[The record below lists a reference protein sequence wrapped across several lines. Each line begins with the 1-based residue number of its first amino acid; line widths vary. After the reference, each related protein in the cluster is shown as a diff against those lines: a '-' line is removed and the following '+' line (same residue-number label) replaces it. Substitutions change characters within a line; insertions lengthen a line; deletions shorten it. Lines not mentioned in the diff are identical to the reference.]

1 MRKHWTSAD
10 RPARTPTEAAWLVSV
25 QSIVWTACAS
35 STAIVLGLIGHT
47 FVLVALGGIG
57 LVDGVGSVAL
67 AYHFHHARRHDALS
81 ERLESVAHRIVVGGL
96 GVVGLAAIVVSVVR
110 LILGSSGD
118 ASVPGTALAAAS
130 VVVLTLLSRRKLSIA
145 RRVPSGALLSDGHLS
160 GVGAAQA
167 AIALVGA
174 ATTRWFNWQW
184 ADASAAL
191 VVGSVAVALA
201 ISTLTARPIIATPGR
216 G

>member
-1 MRKHWTSAD
+1 MSTS
-10 RPARTPTEAAWLVSV
+10 PQPPRTPTEAAWLVSI
-25 QSIVWTACAS
+25 QSIVWTGCAS
-35 STAIVLGLIGHT
+35 TGAIVLGLLGHT
-47 FVLVALGGIG
+47 FVLVALGAIG
-57 LVDGVGSVAL
+57 LVDGVGSLAL

-81 ERLESVAHRIVVGGL
+81 ERLELVAHRIVVGGL
-96 GVVGLAAIVVSVVR
+96 GFVGLGAIVVSLVR
-110 LILGSSGD
+110 LISGSSGD
-118 ASVPGTALAAAS
+118 ASIAGTSLAAVS
-130 VVVLTLLSRRKLSIA
+130 LVVLYVLSRRKRAIA
-145 RRVPSGALLSDGHLS
+145 RLVPSGALLSDGHLS

-174 ATTRWFNWQW
+174 ATTRWFNWHW

-201 ISTLTARPIIATPGR
+201 ISARTETPNITAPER

>member
-1 MRKHWTSAD
+1 MSTSS
-10 RPARTPTEAAWLVSV
+10 RPAPSPTEAAWLVSV

-35 STAIVLGLIGHT
+35 SAAIVLGLIGDT
-47 FVLVALGGIG
+47 LVLVALGAIG
-57 LVDGVGSVAL
+57 FVDGVGSVAL

-81 ERLESVAHRIVVGGL
+81 ERLELVAHRIVVGGL
-96 GVVGLAAIVVSVVR
+96 GVVGVGAIVVSVVR
-110 LILGSSGD
+110 LISGSSGD
-118 ASVPGTALAAAS
+118 ASVAGTALAAVS
-130 VVVLTLLSRRKLSIA
+130 VVMLTVLSRRKRLIA
-145 RRVPSGALLSDGHLS
+145 RKVPSLALLSDGHLS

-174 ATTRWFNWQW
+174 ATTRWFDWPW

-201 ISTLTARPIIATPGR
+201 ISTATTTPIITAPGR

>member
-1 MRKHWTSAD
+1 MSTSPRSA
-10 RPARTPTEAAWLVSV
+10 PSPTDAAWLVSF

-35 STAIVLGLIGHT
+35 TTAIVLGLIGHT

-81 ERLESVAHRIVVGGL
+81 ERLERVAHRIVVGGL
-96 GVVGLAAIVVSVVR
+96 AVVGLAAIAVSIVR
-110 LILGSSGD
+110 LISGSSGD
-118 ASVPGTALAAAS
+118 ASAAGTALAAAS
-130 VVVLTLLSRRKLSIA
+130 VLVLTVLSRRKRTIA
-145 RRVPSGALLSDGHLS
+145 RQVPSGALLSDGHLS

-174 ATTRWFNWQW
+174 ATTRWFDWHW

-191 VVGSVAVALA
+191 VVGFVAVVVA
-201 ISTLTARPIIATPGR
+201 ISTLTATPNITTPER

>member
-1 MRKHWTSAD
+1 MRKRWTSAD
-10 RPARTPTEAAWLVSV
+10 PTSATDAAWLVSV
-25 QSIVWTACAS
+25 QSVVWTACAS
-35 STAIVLGLIGHT
+35 STAIVLGLVGHT
-47 FVLVALGGIG
+47 FVLVALGAIG

-67 AYHFHHARRHDALS
+67 AYHFHHARRHDMLS
-81 ERLESVAHRIVVGGL
+81 ERLELMAHRIVVGGL
-96 GVVGLAAIVVSVVR
+96 GVVGLGAIVVSVVR

-118 ASVPGTALAAAS
+118 ASVAGAALAAVS
-130 VVVLTLLSRRKLSIA
+130 VVVLAALSRRKRTIA

-167 AIALVGA
+167 AVALVGA
-174 ATTRWFNWQW
+174 ATTRWFHWEW

-201 ISTLTARPIIATPGR
+201 ISTLTVTPIITAPGR

>member
-1 MRKHWTSAD
+1 MSTSP
-10 RPARTPTEAAWLVSV
+10 RSARTPTDAAWLVSI

-35 STAIVLGLIGHT
+35 TAAIVLGLLGHT

-67 AYHFHHARRHDALS
+67 VYHFHHARRHDALS
-81 ERLESVAHRIVVGGL
+81 ERLELVAHRIVVGGL
-96 GVVGLAAIVVSVVR
+96 GLVGLGAIVVSIVR
-110 LILGSSGD
+110 LISGTRGD
-118 ASVPGTALAAAS
+118 ASVAGTALAAAS
-130 VVVLTLLSRRKLSIA
+130 LVVLYGLSRRKRTIA
-145 RRVPSGALLSDGHLS
+145 RLVPSGALLSDGHLS

-174 ATTRWFNWQW
+174 ATTRWFDWQW

-191 VVGSVAVALA
+191 VVGFVAVASRFRRVTTTPN
-201 ISTLTARPIIATPGR
+201 ITANEHG
-216 G
+216 

>member
-1 MRKHWTSAD
+1 MSTSS
-10 RPARTPTEAAWLVSV
+10 RPAPSPTEAAWLVSV

-35 STAIVLGLIGHT
+35 TTAVVLGLVGHT
-47 FVLVALGGIG
+47 FVLVALGAIG

-81 ERLESVAHRIVVGGL
+81 ERLELVAQRIVVGGL
-96 GVVGLAAIVVSVVR
+96 AAVGLGAIVVSVVR
-110 LILGSSGD
+110 LISRSSGD
-118 ASVPGTALAAAS
+118 ASIAGTALAAAS
-130 VVVLTLLSRRKLSIA
+130 VLVLTVLARRKRSLA
-145 RRVPSGALLSDGHLS
+145 RRVPSGALLSDGNVS

-174 ATTRWFNWQW
+174 ATTRWFNWPW
-184 ADASAAL
+184 ADAAAAL
-191 VVGSVAVALA
+191 VVGSVAVVLA
-201 ISTLTARPIIATPGR
+201 FSTRTATPIITSPGP

>member
-1 MRKHWTSAD
+1 MSTSS
-10 RPARTPTEAAWLVSV
+10 RPARTPTEAAWLVSI

-35 STAIVLGLIGHT
+35 TAAIVLGLLGHT

-57 LVDGVGSVAL
+57 LVDGVGSLAL

-81 ERLESVAHRIVVGGL
+81 ERLELVAHRIVVGGL
-96 GVVGLAAIVVSVVR
+96 GLVGLGAIVVSIVR
-110 LILGSSGD
+110 LTSGTSGD
-118 ASVPGTALAAAS
+118 ASIAGTALAAAS
-130 VVVLTLLSRRKLSIA
+130 LVVLYVLSRRKRMIA
-145 RRVPSGALLSDGHLS
+145 RLVPSGALLSDGHLS

-184 ADASAAL
+184 ADAATAL
-191 VVGSVAVALA
+191 AVGSAAVALA
-201 ISTLTARPIIATPGR
+201 ISTRTTPPNITAPER